1 MKQLLSPVVLG
12 AACLL
17 PTLAAAQDSS
27 QPGQQPTQTQG
38 EQATRAPQ
46 PAPPAP
52 NFFLKDGKLPL
63 NADASRYIKF
73 TLLNQVWMRYNQSN
87 PGTTVGGYNAPNTY
101 DIGIRRFRIQFYGQ
115 LTDRV
120 FIYSQIG
127 LNNLSYNA
135 DRKSGGTPG
144 ASQSGTGGFFLHDA
158 VAEYAIVKNKL
169 SFGAGLGA
177 WNGLARYASASAG
190 TIMGLDLPTMEETTN
205 DVTDQFG
212 RKLSIY
218 LKGKLGKL
226 DYRVALSDPLLYQK
240 ASGYVAAPGT
250 NATFASTPPKPQYQG
265 YFSYQFKDQES
276 NLTPYT
282 AGTYFG
288 KKTVLNVGAGFIVQP
303 EAMWFTQASAN
314 SPVHRAM
321 QQYAVDVFYDAP
333 LATTPDAASVSFYA
347 AALHYDYGPGYLR
360 LGAPMNPATGTA
372 NPSTNSIGGFGNA
385 FPEYGT
391 GNSVYSQ
398 LGYKFKDNI
407 VGTSTFMPYVAYQY
421 SHYDR
426 LADNVHFY
434 DAGVNWLVTGHT
446 SKFTLAYQN
455 RPYFIT
461 TGDGSNV
468 VDSRRSAVILQ
479 YQVYFN

>member
-27 QPGQQPTQTQG
+27 LPGQQPTQTQG

-73 TLLNQVWMRYNQSN
+73 TLLNQVWLRYNQSN
-87 PGTTVGGYNAPNTY
+87 PGTTVGGYNAPSTY

-190 TIMGLDLPTMEETTN
+190 TIMGLDLPTLEETTN

-212 RKLSIY
+212 RKLSVY

-240 ASGYVAAPGT
+240 APGYVAAAGP

-265 YFSYQFKDQES
+265 YFSYQLRDQES

-303 EAMWFTQASAN
+303 EAMWFTQGSPAS
-314 SPVHRAM
+314 VQTRAM

-333 LATTPDAASVSFYA
+333 LAATPDAASVSFYA

-372 NPSTNSIGGFGNA
+372 NPSSNSLGGFGNA

-391 GNSVYSQ
+391 GNSAYAQ
-398 LGYKFKDNI
+398 LGYKFKDNL

-434 DAGVNWLVTGHT
+434 DAGVNWLITGHT